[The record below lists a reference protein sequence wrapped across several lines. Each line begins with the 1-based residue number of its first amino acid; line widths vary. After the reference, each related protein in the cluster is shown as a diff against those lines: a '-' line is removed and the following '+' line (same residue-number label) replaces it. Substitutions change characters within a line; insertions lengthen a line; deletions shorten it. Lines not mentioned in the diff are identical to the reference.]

1 MIITDF
7 TKALSQS
14 TDPKFVKVMAMGVGL
29 TILLLLGVTFGVQL
43 LLPDTISLP
52 WFGEIAWLSTVLSGF
67 LLISAM
73 IGSIFL
79 MIPVASLF
87 TGLFLDQVVDA
98 VEAKHYPHLSPTPRA
113 NFLDGLG
120 ETGRFLGLM
129 LVVNLLAVIVYL
141 VANVFAPFVFWA
153 VNGFLLGREYS
164 QMVALRRMS
173 APDAKALRKRV
184 GGQVFLAG
192 VVMAF
197 VLIIPLVNLFVPVL
211 ATAMFTH
218 LYHRVSSV

>member
-7 TKALSQS
+7 TKALAQA
-14 TDPKFVKVMAMGVGL
+14 TDPKFIKVMAMGVGL
-29 TILLLLGVTFGVQL
+29 TILLLLGVTFGIQL
-43 LLPDTISLP
+43 LLPDSISLP
-52 WFGEIAWLSTVLSGF
+52 WFGEIAWLSTSLSGF
-67 LLISAM
+67 LLISTL
-73 IGSIFL
+73 IGSVFL

-98 VEAKHYPHLSPTPRA
+98 VEAKHYPHMTPTPRTS
-113 NFLDGLG
+113 FMDGLG

-129 LVVNLLAVIVYL
+129 LVVNLLALIVYFM
-141 VANVFAPFVFWA
+141 ATVFAPFVFWA
-153 VNGFLLGREYS
+153 VNGFLLGREYF

-173 APDAKALRKRV
+173 ATDAKAVRKRA

-192 VVMAF
+192 VFMAF
-197 VLIIPLVNLFVPVL
+197 VLTIPLVNLFVPVL

-218 LYHRVSSV
+218 LYHRVS